1 MFYTL
6 FLTIII
12 TKKIVGTLNLATKG
26 GAMEIKRDIYLDRLI
41 EWKKNGLIKVV
52 TGIRR
57 CGKSY
62 LLLNLFRRHLLE
74 SGVKEDHIIEVILD
88 DLENEELRDPYRMLK
103 YVKGRIA
110 DGETYYIVIDE
121 VQLLARF
128 EEVLNSLL
136 HLPNADIYVTGS
148 NSRFLSS
155 DVVTEFR
162 GRGIELRV
170 HPLSFREFSSVYRGS
185 PDDAWNDYYVYGGLP
200 LITAMGSKR
209 EKVEYLD
216 SLVQKV
222 YLSDIIDRHK
232 VRHRKELGDLVNVL
246 ASSIGSLTS
255 FPKLAKTF
263 KSVERKEI
271 SPKTLANYTDYL
283 ADAFLISRAVRYDV
297 KGRKYI
303 GSPAKYYFEDV
314 GLRNARLGFR
324 QTEENHIMENI
335 LYNELK
341 IRGYRV
347 DIGVVDKFSKDKTDK
362 TVKKRLEIDFVA
374 SLGDEQYYIQSASD
388 VATAQKREQEERSL
402 RAVNDGF
409 KKIVVVKENV
419 GLRRDNSGIATIG
432 IRKFLLDE
440 LSLLR

>member
-1 MFYTL
+1 MD
-6 FLTIII
+6 
-12 TKKIVGTLNLATKG
+12 TLNSVIKG
-26 GAMEIKRDIYLDRLI
+26 DAMEIKRDLYLNRLI
-41 EWKKNGLIKVV
+41 SRKKNGLIKVV

-62 LLLNLFRRHLLE
+62 LLLNLFRKHLLE
-74 SGVKEDHIIEVILD
+74 SGVKENHIIEVILD
-88 DLENEELRDPYRMLK
+88 DLDNEELRDPYRMLK
-103 YVKGRIA
+103 YVKGQIA
-110 DGETYYIVIDE
+110 DSETYYIIIDE

-155 DVVTEFR
+155 DVITEFR

-170 HPLSFREFSSVYRGS
+170 HPLSFREFSSVHRGS
-185 PDDAWNDYYVYGGLP
+185 PDDAWNDYYIYGGLP
-200 LITAMGSKR
+200 LILSMGSKQ
-209 EKVEYLD
+209 EKTEYLS

-222 YLSDIIDRHK
+222 YLSDIIERRK

-246 ASSIGSLTS
+246 ASSVGSLTS
-255 FPKLAKTF
+255 FPKLVKTF
-263 KSVERKEI
+263 KSVGQRVI
-271 SPKTLANYTDYL
+271 SQKTLASYTDYL
-283 ADAFLISRAVRYDV
+283 VDAFLISKAVRYDV

-303 GSPAKYYFEDV
+303 GSPAKYYFEDT

-324 QTEENHIMENI
+324 QVEENHIMENI

-347 DIGVVDKFSKDKTDK
+347 DIGVVEKFSKDKNNK
-362 TVKKRLEIDFVA
+362 TEKKKLEIDFVA
-374 SLGDEQYYIQSASD
+374 SLGDEQYYIQSAFD
-388 VATAQKREQEERSL
+388 VASAQKRQQEERSL
-402 RAVNDGF
+402 RAVNDEF
-409 KKIVVVKENV
+409 KKIIVVKENI
-419 GLRRDNSGIATIG
+419 GLQRDNNGIVTIG

>member
-1 MFYTL
+1 ML
-6 FLTIII
+6 ILIIII
-12 TKKIVGTLNLATKG
+12 TGKGVDTLNLVIEG

-41 EWKKNGLIKVV
+41 EWKKNGLIKVI

-62 LLLNLFRRHLLE
+62 LLLKLFHRHLVE

-110 DGETYYIVIDE
+110 DGETYYIILDE

-162 GRGIELRV
+162 GRGIELRI

-209 EKVEYLD
+209 EKVEYLT

-222 YLSDIIDRHK
+222 YLSDIVDRHK
-232 VRHRKELGDLVNVL
+232 VRNRKELGDLVNVL
-246 ASSIGSLTS
+246 ASSVGSLTS

-263 KSVERKEI
+263 KSVEQKEI
-271 SPKTLANYTDYL
+271 SRKTLANYTEYL
-283 ADAFLISRAVRYDV
+283 VDAFLINRAVRYDL

-303 GSPAKYYFEDV
+303 GSLAKYYFEDV

-341 IRGYRV
+341 IRGYQV
-347 DIGVVDKFSKDKTDK
+347 DVGIIEKFAKDRNDK

-374 SLGDEQYYIQSASD
+374 SLGNEQYYIQSSLGL
-388 VATAQKREQEERSL
+388 ATAQKREQEERSL

-409 KKIVVVKENV
+409 KKIIVVKENID
-419 GLRRDNSGIATIG
+419 LQRNNDGIVTIG

>member
-1 MFYTL
+1 
-6 FLTIII
+6 
-12 TKKIVGTLNLATKG
+12 
-26 GAMEIKRDIYLDRLI
+26 MEIKRDLYLNRLI
-41 EWKKNGLIKVV
+41 SRKKNGLIKVV

-62 LLLNLFRRHLLE
+62 LLLNLFRKHLLE

-88 DLENEELRDPYRMLK
+88 DLDNEELRDPYRMLK
-103 YVKGRIA
+103 YVKERIA
-110 DGETYYIVIDE
+110 DSETYYIIIDE

-155 DVVTEFR
+155 DVITEFR

-170 HPLSFREFSSVYRGS
+170 HPLSFREFSSVHRGS
-185 PDDAWNDYYVYGGLP
+185 PDDAWNDYYIYGGLP
-200 LITAMGSKR
+200 LILSMGSKQ
-209 EKVEYLD
+209 EKTEYLS

-222 YLSDIIDRHK
+222 YLSDIIERRK

-246 ASSIGSLTS
+246 ASSVGSLTS
-255 FPKLAKTF
+255 FPKLVKTF
-263 KSVERKEI
+263 KSVGQRVI
-271 SPKTLANYTDYL
+271 SQKTLASYTDYL
-283 ADAFLISRAVRYDV
+283 VDAFLISKAVRYDV

-303 GSPAKYYFEDV
+303 GSPAKYYFEDT

-324 QTEENHIMENI
+324 QVEENHIMENI

-347 DIGVVDKFSKDKTDK
+347 DIGVVEKFSKDKNNK
-362 TVKKRLEIDFVA
+362 TEKKKLEIDFVA
-374 SLGDEQYYIQSASD
+374 SLGDEQYYIQSAFD
-388 VATAQKREQEERSL
+388 VASAQKRQQEERSL
-402 RAVNDGF
+402 RAVNDEF
-409 KKIVVVKENV
+409 KKIIVVKENI
-419 GLRRDNSGIATIG
+419 GLQRDNNGIVTIG